1 MKARDG
7 PEREAAVSTTII
19 GAGYA
24 GVMAANRLA
33 GRGEPVT
40 LVTPH
45 PWFVERIRLHAL
57 AAGTRPDVRRELSSM
72 LHPAVE
78 VVAGTVTRIDDD
90 SVRLAS
96 GESLGYET
104 LIYAVG
110 SGAGSS
116 AAFRVSSEADALRLR
131 EALRAQ
137 PEATVTVVGAGLT
150 GVELAGVLTEAGRRV
165 RLVAESPPARRAAAA
180 HLDELRRRAVEVEFR
195 RHDFDE
201 RAEGITVDATG
212 FGIPSLAADS
222 GLPVDDQGRLLVDAT
237 LTVPGHP
244 RILGAGDAVRMEG
257 ARHLRPACATA
268 LPMGAHAADV
278 IDARRR
284 GVAPE
289 PFDLGY
295 LLQCVDLGE
304 GRGHVQFVRP
314 DDSERRPALT
324 GRTGGLVK
332 EAVCRMTLRWLT
344 QERERPGRFSWAS
357 GPTIG

>member
-1 MKARDG
+1 M
-7 PEREAAVSTTII
+7 
-19 GAGYA
+19 
-24 GVMAANRLA
+24 
-33 GRGEPVT
+33 
-40 LVTPH
+40 
-45 PWFVERIRLHAL
+45 
-57 AAGTRPDVRRELSSM
+57 
-72 LHPAVE
+72 
-78 VVAGTVTRIDDD
+78 
-90 SVRLAS
+90 
-96 GESLGYET
+96 
-104 LIYAVG
+104 
-110 SGAGSS
+110 
-116 AAFRVSSEADALRLR
+116 
-131 EALRAQ
+131 
-137 PEATVTVVGAGLT
+137 
-150 GVELAGVLTEAGRRV
+150 
-165 RLVAESPPARRAAAA
+165 
-180 HLDELRRRAVEVEFR
+180 
-195 RHDFDE
+195 
-201 RAEGITVDATG
+201 DATG
-212 FGIPSLAADS
+212 FTYPDLAARS
-222 GLPVDDQGRLLVDAT
+222 GLPTDAQGRLIVDAT

-244 RILGAGDAVRMEG
+244 RILGAGDAVFVDAPS

-304 GRGHVQFVRP
+304 GRGHVQFMRP